1 MSFDFTFILTHFFL
15 IFFFCACGLD
25 VQILFHFSEC
35 IFLGSR
41 SPMKPIFATT
51 PTASNRSSGADMF
64 AVDSDVDATPKVTK
78 QPMKEQRIFNMP
90 DID

>member
-1 MSFDFTFILTHFFL
+1 
-15 IFFFCACGLD
+15 
-25 VQILFHFSEC
+25 
-35 IFLGSR
+35 
-41 SPMKPIFATT
+41 MKPIFATT

-90 DID
+90 DIDWLDRDNDNFLVLNYKYYLSLKTVLFLIIDFSNVDNVVV

>member
-1 MSFDFTFILTHFFL
+1 MITVYLLTYGNFRFRQLHL
-15 IFFFCACGLD
+15 AN
-25 VQILFHFSEC
+25 FS
-35 IFLGSR
+35 GSR